1 MMNLGNCYPL
11 ASPLQIPI
19 KSLVSPIFHCSFTS
33 PSLRLRSPFVLPSF
47 WVRFHRWS
55 IYGLTTDLKRT
66 YCEGRKNVGKS
77 DDLKEKIRA

>member
-1 MMNLGNCYPL
+1 MGFRLLGNNQIMGVL
-11 ASPLQIPI
+11 HTISLFNSSP
-19 KSLVSPIFHCSFTS
+19 FAM
-33 PSLRLRSPFVLPSF
+33 PSL

-55 IYGLTTDLKRT
+55 IYGPTTDLKRT